1 MPRVT
6 TLKEDPPESLQRQEL
21 GSPVVR
27 FAGDS
32 GDGMQLTGGR
42 FTETTAIV
50 GNDLS
55 TLPDFPAEIRAPAG
69 SLAGVSAF
77 QIKFSSKDIHTPG
90 DKPDVLVAMNP
101 AALKVHQKE
110 LIPGGTMIVNT
121 DAFTKKNLKFAGY
134 ETNPIED
141 GSLDDYFTLIPIEMN
156 KMVTRACEGLDMPP
170 KLVGRTKNFFA
181 LGVLFYM
188 YDRPLDTTEGWLKKK
203 FKGKDAIIE
212 ANTRALNAGYNYGD
226 TTELFMTRFK
236 VEKANL
242 PSGTY
247 RNMNGNLATSLGLLA
262 ASEKSGLNL
271 FYGGYPI
278 TPASD
283 ILHTLAAWK
292 HFGVQTFQAE
302 DEIAGISS
310 VIGAAFTGNLAVTA
324 TSGPGIALKGEAM
337 GLGIITELPMVII
350 NVQRGGPSTG
360 LPTKTEQSDL
370 NQALYGRNGEAP
382 MPVIAAATPGDC
394 FYAAYDAC
402 RIALKYMT
410 PVMLLSDG
418 YLANGSEPWMIPNVD
433 DLEEIDVTF
442 VHEKNSDD
450 EFLPY
455 LRNEE
460 TLSRPW
466 AIPGTPGL
474 EHRLGGIEKDENTG
488 HVSYDPENHHRMVE
502 LRQEKVN
509 RIQQDIAPIK
519 IFGEDHGDMLILSWG
534 GTYGSCR
541 SAVETLQEESK
552 KVSHAHIRWISPLP
566 KDLGEIIIGFKN
578 VLVPEINLGQFLRLI
593 RAEYLVDAKGLNLVR
608 GRPISA
614 STIVETVKK
623 TLG

>member
-1 MPRVT
+1 MGKTFKTIDDAVI
-6 TLKEDPPESLQRQEL
+6 
-21 GSPVVR
+21 R

-42 FTETTAIV
+42 FTETTAVV

-77 QIKFSSKDIHTPG
+77 QIHFSSKDVHTPG
-90 DKPDVLVAMNP
+90 DSPDVLVAMNP

-110 LIPGGTMIVNT
+110 IVPGGTIIINT
-121 DAFTKKNLKFAGY
+121 DAFTKKNMNFAGY
-134 ETNPIED
+134 ESSPIED
-141 GSLDDYFTLIPIEMN
+141 GSLDDYFTVIPIEMN
-156 KMVTRACEGLDMPP
+156 KLVTAACEGLEMSR
-170 KLVGRTKNFFA
+170 KFVGRTKNFFA
-181 LGVLFYM
+181 LGVLYYM
-188 YDRPLDTTEGWLKKK
+188 YDRPLEATEKWLEKK
-203 FKGKDAIIE
+203 FAGKDTIIE
-212 ANTRALNAGYNYGD
+212 ANKRAMNAGYNYAD
-226 TTELFMTRFK
+226 TTELFTTRFK
-236 VEKANL
+236 VEKASL
-242 PSGTY
+242 PKGTY
-247 RNMNGNLATSLGLLA
+247 RNINGNYATALGLLA
-262 ASEKSGLNL
+262 ASEKSKLKL

-310 VIGAAFTGNLAVTA
+310 IIGAAFTGNLSVTA

-337 GLGIITELPMVII
+337 GLAVMIELPMVII

-360 LPTKTEQSDL
+360 LPTKTEQADL

-382 MPVIAAATPGDC
+382 IPLIAASTPGDC
-394 FYAAYDAC
+394 FYAAYEAS

-410 PVMLLSDG
+410 PVILLTDG
-418 YLANGSEPWMIPNVD
+418 YLANGSEPWKIPNVK
-433 DLEEIDVTF
+433 DLEPIDIKF
-442 VHEKNSDD
+442 AKSSKSKDD
-450 EFLPY
+450 FLPY
-455 LRNEE
+455 ERDNK

-474 EHRLGGIEKDENTG
+474 EHRVGGLEKAENTG
-488 HVSYDPENHHRMVE
+488 HVSYDPDNHQRMVQ

-509 RIQQDIAPIK
+509 RIQDDIANT
-519 IFGEDHGDMLILSWG
+519 EVYGDDSGDVLIVSWG

-541 SAVETLQEESK
+541 SAVETLHEDGKS
-552 KVSHAHIRWISPLP
+552 VSHIHLRWISPLP
-566 KDLGEIIIGFKN
+566 KDLGEIIIKFKN
-578 VLVPEINLGQFLRLI
+578 ILVPEINMGQLI
-593 RAEYLVDAKGLNLVR
+593 KLLRAEYLVDAKGLNQVT

-614 STIVETVKK
+614 TRIIENVNQ
-623 TLG
+623 LIG

>member
-1 MPRVT
+1 MGKTFKTIDEAVI
-6 TLKEDPPESLQRQEL
+6 
-21 GSPVVR
+21 R

-55 TLPDFPAEIRAPAG
+55 TLPDYPAEIRAPAG

-90 DKPDVLVAMNP
+90 VNPDVLVAMNP

-110 LIPGGTMIVNT
+110 IIPGGTLIINT

-134 ETNPIED
+134 ESNPIED
-141 GSLDDYFTLIPIEMN
+141 GSLDDYFTLIPVEMN
-156 KMVTRACEGLDMPP
+156 KMVTAACEGLDLSP

-181 LGVLFYM
+181 LGILFYM
-188 YDRPLDTTEGWLKKK
+188 YDRPLDATEGWLKKK

-226 TTELFMTRFK
+226 TTELFMTRYK

-262 ASEKSGLNL
+262 ASQRSGLKL

-283 ILHTLAAWK
+283 ILHTLAIWK

-310 VIGAAFTGNLAVTA
+310 VIGAAFTGKLAVTA
-324 TSGPGIALKGEAM
+324 TSGPGIALKGEAL
-337 GLGIITELPMVII
+337 GLGVITELPLVVI

-382 MPVIAAATPGDC
+382 LPVIAPATPGDC
-394 FYAAYDAC
+394 FYAAYEAC

-418 YLANGSEPWMIPNVD
+418 YLANGSEPWKIPNVD
-433 DLEEIDVTF
+433 DLEDIDVKF
-442 VHEKNSDD
+442 AHKQNSEND
-450 EFLPY
+450 FLPY
-455 LRNEE
+455 LRDED

-474 EHRLGGIEKDENTG
+474 EHRLGGIEKEENTG

-509 RIQQDIAPIK
+509 RIQNDIPPLEV
-519 IFGEDHGDMLILSWG
+519 FGEDHGDMLVLSWG
-534 GTYGSCR
+534 GTYGACR
-541 SAVETLQEESK
+541 SAVETLQEEGK
-552 KVSHAHIRWISPLP
+552 KVSHAHIRWINPLP

-578 VLVPEINLGQFLRLI
+578 VLVPEINLGQLLRLV
-593 RAEYLVDAKGLNLVR
+593 RSEYLVDAQGLNLVR
-608 GRPISA
+608 GRPIGA

-623 TLG
+623 TIG

>member
-1 MPRVT
+1 MGKTFKTIDDAVI
-6 TLKEDPPESLQRQEL
+6 
-21 GSPVVR
+21 R

-42 FTETTAIV
+42 FTETTAVV

-77 QIKFSSKDIHTPG
+77 QIHFSSKDIHTPG
-90 DKPDVLVAMNP
+90 DSPDVLVAMNP

-110 LIPGGTMIVNT
+110 IVPGGTIIINT
-121 DAFTKKNLKFAGY
+121 DAFTKKNMNFAGY
-134 ETNPIED
+134 ESSPIED
-141 GSLDDYFTLIPIEMN
+141 GSLDDYFTVIPIEMN
-156 KMVTRACEGLDMPP
+156 KLVTAACEGLEMSR
-170 KLVGRTKNFFA
+170 KFVGRTKNFFA
-181 LGVLFYM
+181 LGVLYYM
-188 YDRPLDTTEGWLKKK
+188 YDRPLEATEKWLEKK
-203 FKGKDAIIE
+203 FAGKDTIIE
-212 ANTRALNAGYNYGD
+212 ANKRAMNAGYNYAD
-226 TTELFMTRFK
+226 TTELFTTRFK
-236 VEKANL
+236 VEKASL
-242 PSGTY
+242 PKGTY
-247 RNMNGNLATSLGLLA
+247 RNINGNYATALGLLA
-262 ASEKSGLNL
+262 ASEKSKLKL

-310 VIGAAFTGNLAVTA
+310 IIGAAFTGNLSVTA

-337 GLGIITELPMVII
+337 GLAVMTELPMVII

-360 LPTKTEQSDL
+360 LPTKTEQADL

-382 MPVIAAATPGDC
+382 IPLIAASTPGDC
-394 FYAAYDAC
+394 FYAAYEAS

-410 PVMLLSDG
+410 PVVLLSDG
-418 YLANGSEPWMIPNVD
+418 YLANGSEPWKIPNVK
-433 DLEEIDVTF
+433 DLEPIDVKF
-442 VHEKNSDD
+442 AKGSKSKDD
-450 EFLPY
+450 FLPY
-455 LRNEE
+455 ERDNK

-474 EHRLGGIEKDENTG
+474 EHRVGGLEKAENTG
-488 HVSYDPENHHRMVE
+488 HVSYDPDNHQRMVE

-509 RIQQDIAPIK
+509 RIQDDIAK
-519 IFGEDHGDMLILSWG
+519 TEVYGDNNGDVLIVSWG

-541 SAVETLQEESK
+541 SAVETLHEDGKS
-552 KVSHAHIRWISPLP
+552 VSHIHLRWISPLP
-566 KDLGEIIIGFKN
+566 KDLGEIIIKFKN
-578 VLVPEINLGQFLRLI
+578 VLVPEINMGQLI
-593 RAEYLVDAKGLNLVR
+593 KLLRAEYLVDAKGLNQVT

-614 STIVETVKK
+614 TRIIENVNQ
-623 TLG
+623 LIG

>member
-1 MPRVT
+1 MGKTFKTIDEAVI
-6 TLKEDPPESLQRQEL
+6 
-21 GSPVVR
+21 R

-101 AALKVHQKE
+101 AALKVHQND
-110 LIPGGTMIVNT
+110 LIPGGTIIINT
-121 DAFTKKNLKFAGY
+121 DAFSKKNLNFAGY
-134 ETNPIED
+134 ESNPIEN
-141 GSLDDYFTLIPIEMN
+141 GSLDDYFTVIPIEMN
-156 KMVTRACEGLDMPP
+156 KMVTAACEGLDLSP
-170 KLVGRTKNFFA
+170 KFIGRTKNFFA

-188 YDRPLDTTEGWLKKK
+188 YDRPLEATANWLKKK
-203 FKGKDAIIE
+203 FAGKDAIIE

-226 TTELFMTRFK
+226 TTELFMTRYK
-236 VEKANL
+236 VEKASL

-247 RNMNGNLATSLGLLA
+247 RNINGNLATSLGLLA
-262 ASEKSGLNL
+262 ASENSGLNL

-283 ILHTLAAWK
+283 ILHTLASWK

-302 DEIAGISS
+302 DEIAGITSA
-310 VIGAAFTGNLAVTA
+310 IGAAYTGNLAITA
-324 TSGPGIALKGEAM
+324 TSGPGIALKGEAL
-337 GLGIITELPMVII
+337 GLAIITELPLVVI

-394 FYAAYDAC
+394 FYAAYEAC
-402 RIALKYMT
+402 KIAIKYMT
-410 PVMLLSDG
+410 PVMLLTDG
-418 YLANGSEPWMIPNVD
+418 YLANGSEPWKIPETS
-433 DLEEIDVTF
+433 DLEKIKVNF
-442 VHEKNSDD
+442 AKKLNS
-450 EFLPY
+450 EEEYLPY
-455 LRNEE
+455 LRDEK

-466 AIPGTPGL
+466 ALPGTPEL
-474 EHRLGGIEKDENTG
+474 EHRVGGIEKAENSG
-488 HVSYDPENHHRMVE
+488 HVSYDPENHHKMTV

-509 RIQQDIAPIK
+509 RIQNDILETE
-519 IFGEDHGDMLILSWG
+519 IFGDSKGDLLLLSWG
-534 GTYGSCR
+534 GTYGACR
-541 SAVETLQEESK
+541 SAAETLQDEGL
-552 KVSHAHIRWISPLP
+552 KVSHVQLRWINPLP
-566 KDLGEIIIGFKN
+566 KDLGEILIHFKN
-578 VLVPEINLGQFLRLI
+578 ILVPEINLGQLLRLI
-593 RAEYLVDAKGLNLVR
+593 RSEYLVDAKGLNFVR
-608 GRPISA
+608 GRPIGA
-614 STIVETVKK
+614 PTIIEHVKK

>member
-1 MPRVT
+1 MGKTFKTIDEAVI
-6 TLKEDPPESLQRQEL
+6 
-21 GSPVVR
+21 R

-77 QIKFSSKDIHTPG
+77 QIKFSSRDIHTPG
-90 DKPDVLVAMNP
+90 DKPDVLIAMNP

-110 LIPGGTMIVNT
+110 LIPGGTMIINA
-121 DAFTKKNLKFAGY
+121 DAFSKKNLNFAGY
-134 ETNPIED
+134 ESNPLED
-141 GSLDDYFTLIPIEMN
+141 GSLDDYFTVIPIEMN
-156 KMVTRACEGLDMPP
+156 KMVTAACEGLDMSP

-188 YDRPLDTTEGWLKKK
+188 YDRPLDATEAWLKKK
-203 FKGKDAIIE
+203 FAGKDAIIE
-212 ANTRALNAGYNYGD
+212 ANTRALNTGYNYGD
-226 TTELFMTRFK
+226 TTELFMTRYK
-236 VEKANL
+236 VEKAAL
-242 PSGTY
+242 PPGTY
-247 RNMNGNLATSLGLLA
+247 RNINGNLATSLGLLA
-262 ASEKSGLNL
+262 AAEKSGLSL

-302 DEIAGISS
+302 DEIAGVSS
-310 VIGAAFTGNLAVTA
+310 AIGAAFTGNLAVTA
-324 TSGPGIALKGEAM
+324 TSGPGIALKGEAL
-337 GLGIITELPMVII
+337 GLAVITELPLVVI

-370 NQALYGRNGEAP
+370 NQALYGRNGESP
-382 MPVIAAATPGDC
+382 IPVIAAATPGDC
-394 FYAAYDAC
+394 FFAAYEAC

-410 PVMLLSDG
+410 PVMYLSDG
-418 YLANGSEPWMIPNVD
+418 YLANGSEPWMIPDVEE
-433 DLEEIDVTF
+433 LEPIEVNFADQP
-442 VHEKNSDD
+442 NADGD
-450 EFLPY
+450 YLPY
-455 LRNEE
+455 LRNEA

-466 AIPGTPGL
+466 AIPGTAGL
-474 EHRLGGIEKDENTG
+474 EHRIGGIEKAENTG

-509 RIQQDIAPIK
+509 RIQNDIPK
-519 IFGEDHGDMLILSWG
+519 TDVFGESHGDLLVLSWG

-541 SAVETLQEESK
+541 SAAETLQDEGL
-552 KVSHAHIRWISPLP
+552 KVSHVHLRWISPLP
-566 KDLGEIIIGFKN
+566 KDLGEILIHFKN
-578 VLVPEINLGQFLRLI
+578 VLIPEINLGQLLRLI
-593 RAEYLVDAKGLNLVR
+593 RAEYLVDAQGLNLVR
-608 GRPISA
+608 GRPIGV
-614 STIVETVKK
+614 STIIETVKK

>member
-1 MPRVT
+1 MGKTFKTIDEAVI
-6 TLKEDPPESLQRQEL
+6 
-21 GSPVVR
+21 R

-236 VEKANL
+236 IEKANL

-283 ILHTLAAWK
+283 ILHTLATWK

-474 EHRLGGIEKDENTG
+474 EHRLGGIEKEENTG

-541 SAVETLQEESK
+541 SAVETLQEEGK

>member
-1 MPRVT
+1 MGKTFRTIDEAVI
-6 TLKEDPPESLQRQEL
+6 
-21 GSPVVR
+21 R

-77 QIKFSSKDIHTPG
+77 QIKFSSKNIHTPG

-110 LIPGGTMIVNT
+110 LISGGTMIVNT

-134 ETNPIED
+134 DTNPIED

-156 KMVTRACEGLDMPP
+156 KMVTAACEGLEMSP

-188 YDRPLDTTEGWLKKK
+188 YDRPLDATVSWLKKK

-212 ANTRALNAGYNYGD
+212 ANTRALNTGYNYGD

-262 ASEKSGLNL
+262 ASEKSGLDL

-310 VIGAAFTGNLAVTA
+310 VLGAAFTGKLAVTA

-337 GLGIITELPMVII
+337 GLGIITELPLVVI

-394 FYAAYDAC
+394 FYASYDAC

-418 YLANGSEPWMIPNVD
+418 YLANGSEPWKIPAMN
-433 DLEEIDVTF
+433 DLDEIDVTF
-442 VHEKNSDD
+442 AHEKNSDG
-450 EFLPY
+450 EFFPY
-455 LRNEE
+455 LRDEE

-474 EHRLGGIEKDENTG
+474 EHRLGGIEKAENTG

-509 RIQQDIAPIK
+509 RIQQDIAPTDV
-519 IFGEDHGDMLILSWG
+519 FGDDHGEMLILSWG
-534 GTYGSCR
+534 GTYGACR
-541 SAVETLQEESK
+541 SAVETLHEEGK
-552 KVSHAHIRWISPLP
+552 KVSHAHLRWISPLP

-578 VLVPEINLGQFLRLI
+578 VLVPEINLGQLIRLI
-593 RAEYLVDAKGLNLVR
+593 RSEYLVDAQGLNLVR
-608 GRPISA
+608 GRPTGA
-614 STIVETVKK
+614 STIIETVNK